1 LRFSFVRY
9 RGISAKALKDRVA
22 AVEIPDPGRARFRL
36 KQMWPDL
43 TAGGRACKRSV
54 PSSNGAPTAWAAGEL
69 AGYFP
74 GAPIRYRSQ
83 WYVYG
88 NKAPVV
94 SGLGIHGQTL
104 HVHRKLGIVIAK
116 VSSLALRTDAER
128 APLITRAISQIMRFL
143 AGSAGKPGS
152 YREPARALP
161 VGSGVDSP
169 HPA

>member
-54 PSSNGAPTAWAAGEL
+54 PSSNADPTAWAAGEL

-88 NKAPVV
+88 NQAPVV
-94 SGLGIHGQTL
+94 FGLGIHGQTL
-104 HVHRKLGIVIAK
+104 
-116 VSSLALRTDAER
+116 
-128 APLITRAISQIMRFL
+128 
-143 AGSAGKPGS
+143 
-152 YREPARALP
+152 ARP
-161 VGSGVDSP
+161 
-169 HPA
+169 